1 MSDQFR
7 MLSWRIG
14 APLEDPPPKN
24 NPNGDSHAFD
34 QGPGQGY
41 IAADEAG

>member
-14 APLEDPPPKN
+14 APLEELPPKDD
-24 NPNGDSHAFD
+24 PNTAVIRLIEDPARAHRR
-34 QGPGQGY
+34 
-41 IAADEAG
+41 